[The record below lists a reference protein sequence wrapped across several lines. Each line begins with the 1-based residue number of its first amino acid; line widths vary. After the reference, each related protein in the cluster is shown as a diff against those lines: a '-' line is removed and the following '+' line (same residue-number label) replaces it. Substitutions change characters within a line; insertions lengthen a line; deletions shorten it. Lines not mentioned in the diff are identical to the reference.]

1 LLLLIV
7 EAVVLVLVEPLKRIE
22 GLVHHGHGPEVSK
35 QLKDVICHVAHK
47 KKSLLVSVFWFSKF
61 LAVKI
66 DDSFPV
72 SSSLERLDLCE

>member
-35 QLKDVICHVAHK
+35 QLKEASVMWHIK
-47 KKSLLVSVFWFSKF
+47 KKAFSF
-61 LAVKI
+61 LFFA
-66 DDSFPV
+66 FGNF
-72 SSSLERLDLCE
+72 LR